1 MHLYADTHLTYCT
14 NIHPGETW
22 PQVLASLRAHVPAVK
37 AQVAP
42 DRPFGL
48 GLRLSDGASRDL
60 ADPAALAELKQW
72 LAQHDCY
79 VALINGFP
87 YGGFHGVRVKD
98 QVHQP
103 DWTTR
108 ERLDY
113 TRRLFRV
120 LAPLLPAG
128 LDGGVSTS
136 PLSYKPW
143 RARTG
148 AGPANLTDFWL
159 VYEQAAAHL
168 AVVAEDLHR
177 TYLRTGQWL
186 HLDIEPEPDGL
197 LENTEDTLYAFQEWI
212 IPAAA
217 KRLAASFGLAGAEAE
232 RAARQH
238 LQLCYDICHF
248 AVAYEDHA
256 RALNQFDAAGLRIG
270 RFQVSAALR
279 ADFAAG
285 VAGELLAELRQFDE
299 PTYLHQVVARLA
311 SGQLVQYPD
320 LGAALAQASAVP
332 AQEWRTHFH
341 VPIFVQHYQHLQS
354 TQADIAEVLK
364 LQKLQPRTRHLE
376 VETYTWDV
384 LPAGLRL
391 GLAESIGRELAWV
404 VGQY

>member
-1 MHLYADTHLTYCT
+1 MHLHADTHLTYCT

-22 PQVLASLRAHVPAVK
+22 PEVLASLRAHVPAVK

-42 DRPFGL
+42 NRPFGL
-48 GLRLSDGASRDL
+48 GLRLSDLASRAL
-60 ADPAALAELKQW
+60 LDPAQLAEFGQW
-72 LAQHDCY
+72 LAQHGCY

-87 YGGFHGVRVKD
+87 YGGFHRERVKD

-113 TRRLFRV
+113 TRRLFRI
-120 LAPLLPAG
+120 LAQLLPAG

-143 RARTG
+143 LAPPSG
-148 AGPANLTDFWL
+148 GPANLTDFWQ

-177 TYLRTGQWL
+177 TYLRTGQLL

-248 AVAYEDHA
+248 AVAHEDHA
-256 RALNQFDAAGLRIG
+256 RALNQLEAAGLRIG

-285 VAGELLAELRQFDE
+285 PARELLAELRGFDE
-299 PTYLHQVVARLA
+299 PTYLHQVVARQPD
-311 SGQLVQYPD
+311 GRLVQYPD
-320 LGAALAQASAVP
+320 LGVALAQPEAAL

-341 VPIFVQHYQHLQS
+341 VPIFVQRYKNLQS
-354 TQADIAEVLK
+354 TQADIVQVLK
-364 LQKLQPRTRHLE
+364 LQKLQPRTQHLE
-376 VETYTWDV
+376 VETYTWEV
-384 LPAGLRL
+384 LPPDLRL
-391 GLAESIGRELAWV
+391 GMAESIGRELAWV
-404 VGQY
+404 VGQF